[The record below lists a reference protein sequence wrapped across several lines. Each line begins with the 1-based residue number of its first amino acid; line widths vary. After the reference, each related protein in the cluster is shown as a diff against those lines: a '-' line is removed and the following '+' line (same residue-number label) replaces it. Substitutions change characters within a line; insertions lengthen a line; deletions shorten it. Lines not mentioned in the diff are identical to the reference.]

1 MTTLFCID
9 IHLYCLLPT
18 GIWFPKKIAQ
28 PAGHAISVVYS
39 LSLESLHFH
48 EVLAVLVELLA
59 IQYFLYYLFHC
70 VILSILWVSHSS
82 PPVFGG
88 NIRLPFLEVDTVF
101 GVLIHQFGRFDPA
114 VFNGR
119 EDLLHHFFHY
129 SLNNLFT
136 LN

>member
-1 MTTLFCID
+1 MTR
-9 IHLYCLLPT
+9 
-18 GIWFPKKIAQ
+18 WQKKIAQ

-39 LSLESLHFH
+39 LFLESLHFH
-48 EVLAVLVELLA
+48 EVLAILVELLA

-70 VILSILWVSHSS
+70 VILSFFGGFTLVSTG
-82 PPVFGG
+82 FGG

-129 SLNNLFT
+129 SLKQSFYLKLIPFYT
-136 LN
+136 LSC